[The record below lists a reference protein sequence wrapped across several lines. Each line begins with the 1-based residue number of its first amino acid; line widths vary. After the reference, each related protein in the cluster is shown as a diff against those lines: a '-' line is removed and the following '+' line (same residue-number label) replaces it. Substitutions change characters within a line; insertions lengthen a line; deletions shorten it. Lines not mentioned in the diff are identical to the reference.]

1 MHSFLKRKAIRKPD
15 TNKKS
20 KSPLTLLFNRK
31 PEIQLAKEK
40 KCVIKLNLNFH
51 YGNPLA
57 KRPNINI
64 VKHCRDVY
72 MNLKQRPKKNP
83 QKTPLQMK
91 LHLHIY
97 INLKQILKTF
107 A

>member
-15 TNKKS
+15 TNKKNL
-20 KSPLTLLFNRK
+20 KVLLLYFLTGKQKYGLQK
-31 PEIQLAKEK
+31 KK

-57 KRPNINI
+57 KRPNINT

-72 MNLKQRPKKNP
+72 MNLKQRPKKKKSPNEVTF
-83 QKTPLQMK
+83 KYLIN
-91 LHLHIY
+91 L
-97 INLKQILKTF
+97 NLKQILKTVL
-107 A
+107 